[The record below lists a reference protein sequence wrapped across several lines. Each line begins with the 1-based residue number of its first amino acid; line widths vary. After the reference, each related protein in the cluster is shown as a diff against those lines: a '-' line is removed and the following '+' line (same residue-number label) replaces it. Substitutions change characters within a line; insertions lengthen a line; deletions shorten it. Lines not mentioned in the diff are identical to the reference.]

1 MSKGKPN
8 RFIVPI
14 VIAGITAG
22 FFISAYKFVFARAK
36 QAHKQV
42 KHDDSVAQ
50 SQAEKDK
57 K

>member
-8 RFIVPI
+8 RFIAPI
-14 VIAGITAG
+14 VISGITAG

-42 KHDDSVAQ
+42 KHDDSVDQ